1 MLVYIAGSILLL
13 FVLTRTP
20 LLDRIAEAIGTL
32 AGECLRLFFG
42 LLISLIGEGE
52 GEETVQQAQGAGPDF
67 AGMIQRT
74 QPPVWLEVLEK
85 ILTTAAALAM
95 VAGAVALIV
104 LFVRFLI
111 RAFYGR
117 EGRKKNSSGRGCGRG
132 RVSGPLR
139 RKARQKASACGRDF
153 GYQGET
159 YLL

>member
-1 MLVYIAGSILLL
+1 
-13 FVLTRTP
+13 
-20 LLDRIAEAIGTL
+20 
-32 AGECLRLFFG
+32 
-42 LLISLIGEGE
+42 
-52 GEETVQQAQGAGPDF
+52 
-67 AGMIQRT
+67 MIQRT

-117 EGRKKNSSGRGCGRG
+117 EGKKKEFVREGGCGRG